1 MKTRILPYILLFS
14 ITLFSQ
20 NKNSSIGFI
29 ENKGQI
35 IDQNGKPNNKVKY
48 LLNTNGL
55 NVQIRENGFS
65 YDIYETKKHKLSK
78 KEIAKQNPFPDVLQ
92 ERNKLP
98 DYKLEYIYH
107 RIDIDFLNSR
117 KIAKIIAEEKSI
129 DYDNYYNVIGKPEGV
144 LNVHKYKQITFE
156 NIYPNI
162 DIVFSIPND
171 SLKPVEYNFVVKPNG
186 RISDIQLK
194 FNGAKTELIDNKIKL
209 NVRFGAMEEILP
221 MSWIENGK
229 SKTEVAI
236 NYKKLAK
243 NVYGFESDVS
253 STGKTL
259 IIDPVPVRLW
269 GSYFFGNFSFE
280 HLLKIKA
287 DNFDNFIFS
296 GVISTNTNIAT
307 ANTFVS
313 SIPGIGENSFL
324 TKFNS
329 TGQRIW
335 TTYISNGPNP
345 AFVKDFTINNNNE
358 IYLVGKTFGG
368 QGNTASNLIATP
380 GSHKEI
386 SSSLSSD
393 SFILKMDNNGIR
405 IWGTFFGGENN
416 DEINTISLDNSNNL
430 IIGGI
435 TNSINGIST
444 PNCFMPTKPT
454 NYDCGFFSKFSP
466 NGNQLYGSYFNTSIS
481 FSALDNNNNIYFAGQ
496 HNVSFA
502 NQNISTP
509 NAHQTVCNSTDVFLI
524 QFDSN
529 FLRQW
534 CTYYGGN
541 EYTNSFNN
549 SDRCSGIEVDNDNNL
564 YLFGTTSSLN
574 GISTSGSFKEVLTP
588 NHVNAFIA
596 KFNTN
601 GVRIWGTYY
610 GSLLEGIPDTCE
622 SGTLNK
628 LNGDIYIFGNT
639 RNPDYF
645 ATSNVF
651 QQINR
656 GSDECY
662 IAKFNS
668 SGNRIWSTYYG
679 TPSQDFAHKIFFKN
693 NFFYIGGY
701 STGIATLGNNL
712 GTSGTFMPSGSGNFI
727 AKFQD
732 CLSSPQVT
740 INNPCIGNNLNL
752 TASGGTNY
760 SWTGPNGFNSSIQNP
775 VINNAQTIHSGQY
788 SCTITGTGGCDG
800 TISTTVTV
808 GDNTKPI
815 PNQTTLPTITGD
827 CNTIISTIPT
837 ATDNCA
843 GVINGTTTDALS
855 YALPG
860 TYTIYWKYDDG
871 NGNIETQQQSIVI
884 TTVPLPTLTSPQTF
898 CIQQNPTLNSISI
911 SGQNIKWYDAQ
922 TLGNLLP
929 SSTIL
934 VNGSTYYASQTIN
947 SCESLRVP
955 ITINI
960 QNTPTPTG
968 NVNQSFCAT
977 QNATLNEIA
986 ISGNTLNWYSLLS
999 STVTLPNTTILV
1011 NGSTYYATQT
1021 INGCESV
1028 NRIAVTITLTTT
1040 LNANN
1045 YSKSFCDNLDDGFET
1060 ILLSDYN
1067 SFLLPSVTNEVF
1079 TYYNSNLS
1087 AENQIQSDE
1096 INQNY
1101 TLTTGNHIIF
1111 VRIDSSNGCHQV
1123 VELNLTLF
1131 SNPVINL
1138 KDIIPIC
1145 ENKDI
1150 TINAG
1155 NGFDSYTW
1163 STGITNQQS
1172 ILITQPSSYSL
1183 TVTKNNGSITC
1194 SSTKNFTVV
1203 NSNIASISSIETSDW
1218 TDNQNTISVFLS
1230 SSSVG
1235 NYEYSLDGIKYQDS
1249 PIFDNLM
1256 SGFYTVYVNDKNNC
1270 GEITDEVFVLM
1281 YPTFF
1286 TPNND
1291 GFNDYWKIKLS
1302 ELETGLNIK
1311 IFDRYGK
1318 FIKLLDNDDIG
1329 WDGTLNQK
1337 PLPADDYWFVITRAN
1352 GKEYRNHFT
1361 LKR

>member
-1 MKTRILPYILLFS
+1 MKTRILLYTLLFS

-78 KEIAKQNPFPDVLQ
+78 KEIAKQNPFHDLLQ

-117 KIAKIIAEEKSI
+117 KNAKIIAEEKSI

-144 LNVHKYKQITFE
+144 LNVHKYKQITYE

-162 DIVFSIPND
+162 DVVFSIPND
-171 SLKPVEYNFVVKPNG
+171 SLKPVEYNFVIKPNG
-186 RISDIQLK
+186 KISDIQLK

-209 NVRFGAMEEILP
+209 NVRFGAMEETLP

-243 NVYGFESDVS
+243 NIYGFESDVS
-253 STGKTL
+253 SVDKTL
-259 IIDPVPVRLW
+259 IIDPVPIRLW
-269 GSYFFGNFSFE
+269 GTLYGDLTNHHYSLGDVDNTIDSFGNLYMTGSTAASNSSFATDGA
-280 HLLKIKA
+280 HQNSIPQFQYL
-287 DNFDNFIFS
+287 
-296 GVISTNTNIAT
+296 STN
-307 ANTFVS
+307 
-313 SIPGIGENSFL
+313 GIIV
-324 TKFNS
+324 KFN
-329 TGQRIW
+329 T
-335 TTYISNGPNP
+335 NG
-345 AFVKDFTINNNNE
+345 E
-358 IYLVGKTFGG
+358 
-368 QGNTASNLIATP
+368 
-380 GSHKEI
+380 
-386 SSSLSSD
+386 
-393 SFILKMDNNGIR
+393 R
-405 IWGTFFGGENN
+405 IWGT
-416 DEINTISLDNSNNL
+416 
-430 IIGGI
+430 
-435 TNSINGIST
+435 
-444 PNCFMPTKPT
+444 
-454 NYDCGFFSKFSP
+454 
-466 NGNQLYGSYFNTSIS
+466 
-481 FSALDNNNNIYFAGQ
+481 
-496 HNVSFA
+496 
-502 NQNISTP
+502 
-509 NAHQTVCNSTDVFLI
+509 
-524 QFDSN
+524 
-529 FLRQW
+529 
-534 CTYYGGN
+534 YYGGTWQN
-541 EYTNSFNN
+541 IIYAVKLDSQNNVIITGQTKSSTN
-549 SDRCSGIEVDNDNNL
+549 
-564 YLFGTTSSLN
+564 
-574 GISTSGSFKEVLTP
+574 ISTSGTHKE
-588 NHVNAFIA
+588 NYSDSGDAFIA
-596 KFNTN
+596 KFNQL
-601 GVRIWGTYY
+601 GVRIWGTYFGGTNEDFAFGLDVDSLDNVYIVGGTSSTSGIAYNSNFQSQLYPSNSGY
-610 GSLLEGIPDTCE
+610 GDA
-622 SGTLNK
+622 
-628 LNGDIYIFGNT
+628 F
-639 RNPDYF
+639 
-645 ATSNVF
+645 
-651 QQINR
+651 
-656 GSDECY
+656 

-668 SGNRIWSTYYG
+668 DGTIIWSTYAGGESFESFYAIAIKDNYLVTVGYTRSDSNIATNGVFQQNRYLDGQLDGQIDGVIYKFTNNGNRLWSSYYG
-679 TPSQDFAHKIFFKN
+679 GDNIDLIYTVEIDDEDYIYFGGQTASSSNNIVSNDGFQVSSQELYKGFFTKFSNDGSRIWGSYLDGLWVYSIVFKN
-693 NFFYIGGY
+693 NFIYLGATGSSFNNSLTSSCSYDTNISLLGKGYIGKFSKNCHFIWGSFIGGQARRDEATKIALNNINNIY
-701 STGIATLGNNL
+701 VSGITSSNYLITDSNSHQQNILGFFSNYYLMKFEEN
-712 GTSGTFMPSGSGNFI
+712 TTNPTNI
-727 AKFQD
+727 AN
-732 CLSSPQVT
+732 
-740 INNPCIGNNLNL
+740 NNPCIGNTLNL

-760 SWTGPNGFNSSIQNP
+760 SWTGPNGFTSSIQNP

-815 PNQTTLPTITGD
+815 PNQTSLPAITGD
-827 CNTIISTIPT
+827 CNTTISTIPT

-843 GVINGTTTDALS
+843 GIINGTTTDALS

-860 TYTIYWKYDDG
+860 TYTINWKYDDG

-884 TTVPLPTLTSPQTF
+884 TTVALPTLTSAQSF
-898 CIQQNPTLNSISI
+898 CIQQNPTLNSIAI
-911 SGQNIKWYDAQ
+911 TGQNIKWYDAQ

-960 QNTPTPTG
+960 QNTPAPTG
-968 NVNQSFCAT
+968 NANQSFCAT
-977 QNATLNEIA
+977 QNATLNEIV
-986 ISGNTLNWYSLLS
+986 ISGSTLNWYSSPS
-999 STVTLPNTTILV
+999 STLILPTTTLLV
-1011 NGSTYYATQT
+1011 NSSTYYASQT

-1028 NRIAVTITLTTT
+1028 NRFAVTITLTTT

-1045 YSKSFCDNLDDGFET
+1045 YSKSFCDDLDDGFET
-1060 ILLSDYN
+1060 IILSDYN
-1067 SFLLPSVTNEVF
+1067 SFLLSSATNEVF
-1079 TYYNSNLS
+1079 TYYISDSS
-1087 AENQIQSDE
+1087 AENQIQSDK
-1096 INQNY
+1096 INPNY
-1101 TLTTGNHIIF
+1101 TLTTGTHTVF

-1150 TINAG
+1150 TVNAG

-1172 ILITQPSSYSL
+1172 ILITQPGSYSL

-1230 SSSVG
+1230 PSSVG

-1249 PIFDNLM
+1249 PIFDNLL

-1270 GEITDEVFVLM
+1270 GEITDEVFILM

-1291 GFNDYWKIKLS
+1291 GYNDYWKIKLS
-1302 ELETGLNIK
+1302 ELEPGLNIK

-1318 FIKLLDNDDIG
+1318 FIKLLDNDGIG
-1329 WDGTLNQK
+1329 WDGTYVQK

>member
-1 MKTRILPYILLFS
+1 MKTRILSYILLFS

-35 IDQNGKPNNKVKY
+35 IDQNGKPNKKVKY

-78 KEIAKQNPFPDVLQ
+78 KEIAKQNPFPEALR
-92 ERNKLP
+92 EKNKLP

-117 KIAKIIAEEKSI
+117 KNAKIIAEDKST

-144 LNVHKYKQITFE
+144 LKVHKYKQITYE

-162 DIVFSIPND
+162 DVVFSIPND

-186 RISDIQLK
+186 KISDIQLK
-194 FNGAKTELIDNKIKL
+194 FNGAKTELLDNKIKL

-243 NVYGFESDVS
+243 NVYSFVS
-253 STGKTL
+253 VTSSYGKTL
-259 IIDPVPVRLW
+259 VIDPVPIRLW
-269 GSYFFGNFSFE
+269 GTYCGGDGGDKANKVIIDLNGNIYSGGITTSFNNISTIGAHQLTHWPLFSANFFDYDCFIVKMNSSGSRLWGTYLGGNDQDNLKDLAIDKLNNLIITGFSNSNLNSISSTGSYQQNLNYNFLGSANNIDAFLVKFNENGTRIWGTFYGGNFN
-280 HLLKIKA
+280 
-287 DNFDNFIFS
+287 D
-296 GVISTNTNIAT
+296 
-307 ANTFVS
+307 
-313 SIPGIGENSFL
+313 
-324 TKFNS
+324 
-329 TGQRIW
+329 
-335 TTYISNGPNP
+335 ISNCLSVNEL
-345 AFVKDFTINNNNE
+345 NE
-358 IYLVGKTFGG
+358 IIISGITFSE
-368 QGNTASNLIATP
+368 TAIATP
-380 GSHKEI
+380 GSHK
-386 SSSLSSD
+386 
-393 SFILKMDNNGIR
+393 
-405 IWGTFFGGENN
+405 TA
-416 DEINTISLDNSNNL
+416 
-430 IIGGI
+430 
-435 TNSINGIST
+435 
-444 PNCFMPTKPT
+444 
-454 NYDCGFFSKFSP
+454 FS
-466 NGNQLYGSYFNTSIS
+466 
-481 FSALDNNNNIYFAGQ
+481 
-496 HNVSFA
+496 
-502 NQNISTP
+502 
-509 NAHQTVCNSTDVFLI
+509 
-524 QFDSN
+524 
-529 FLRQW
+529 
-534 CTYYGGN
+534 
-541 EYTNSFNN
+541 NSFNTQY
-549 SDRCSGIEVDNDNNL
+549 DG
-564 YLFGTTSSLN
+564 
-574 GISTSGSFKEVLTP
+574 
-588 NHVNAFIA
+588 FIA
-596 KFNTN
+596 KFDTLGN
-601 GVRIWGTYY
+601 RIWGTYFGGDMQENINDVKTDNLNNIY
-610 GSLLEGIPDTCE
+610 IAGNAYSTNGISTLGSFQYNRNTNWDGFVSKFSSTGNQIWGTYFGGE
-622 SGTLNK
+622 SEDHLNK
-628 LNGDIYIFGNT
+628 LVIGSNSIYLAGKTSSNSNISSANAFISIAPHTGNT
-639 RNPDYF
+639 GYDG
-645 ATSNVF
+645 
-651 QQINR
+651 ILL
-656 GSDECY
+656 
-662 IAKFNS
+662 KFDFN
-668 SGNRIWSTYYG
+668 GNRIWSTYFY
-679 TPSQDFAHKIFFKN
+679 DDLYDLDIDNNENIFFVGQTQSDLNIATANSYQSIRSFSDGFIQKFNTNGQKIWGTYYGGESIDGLYSIKCDNIN
-693 NFFYIGGY
+693 NFFYVGGY
-701 STGIATLGNNL
+701 TLSYNDIA
-712 GTSGTFMPSGSGNFI
+712 TSGTLQSNYSGNFEDGLI

-732 CLSSPQVT
+732 CLSSPQVS
-740 INNPCIGNNLNL
+740 INNPCIGNTLNL

-760 SWTGPNGFNSSIQNP
+760 SWTGPNGFTSSSQNP
-775 VINNAQTIHSGQY
+775 TITNAQTINSGQY
-788 SCTITGTGGCDG
+788 TCTITGTGGCDG

-827 CNTIISTIPT
+827 CNTTISTIPT

-843 GVINGTTTDALS
+843 GIINGTTTDALS

-860 TYTIYWKYDDG
+860 TYTINWKYDDG
-871 NGNIETQQQSIVI
+871 NGNVETQQQSIVI
-884 TTVPLPTLTSPQTF
+884 TTVALPTLTSPQSF

-911 SGQNIKWYDAQ
+911 NGQNIKWYDAQ

-929 SSTIL
+929 SSTVLI
-934 VNGSTYYASQTIN
+934 NGSTYYASQTIN

-960 QNTPTPTG
+960 QNTAAPTG
-968 NVNQSFCAT
+968 NANQSFCAT

-986 ISGNTLNWYSLLS
+986 ISGNTINWYSSPS
-999 STVTLPNTTILV
+999 STVILPTTTLLV

-1045 YSKSFCDNLDDGFET
+1045 YSKSFCDDLDDGLET

-1067 SFLLPSVTNEVF
+1067 SFLLPSVTNEIF
-1079 TYYNSNLS
+1079 TYYNSNSS
-1087 AENQIQSDE
+1087 AENQIQSDQ
-1096 INQNY
+1096 INLNY
-1101 TLTTGNHIIF
+1101 TLTTGNHIVF

-1150 TINAG
+1150 NVNAG

-1172 ILITQPSSYSL
+1172 ILITQPGSYSL

-1194 SSTKNFTVV
+1194 SKTKNFTVV
-1203 NSNIASISSIETSDW
+1203 NSNTASISSIETSDW

-1230 SSSVG
+1230 PSSVG

-1256 SGFYTVYVNDKNNC
+1256 SGFYTVYVNDKNDC
-1270 GEITDEVFVLM
+1270 GEITDEVFLLM

-1291 GFNDYWKIKLS
+1291 GYNDYWKIKLS
-1302 ELETGLNIK
+1302 ELEPGLTIK
-1311 IFDRYGK
+1311 IFDRFGK
-1318 FIKLLDNDDIG
+1318 FIKLLDNDDIS
-1329 WDGTLNQK
+1329 WDGTYIQK

>member
-1 MKTRILPYILLFS
+1 MKTRILLYTLLFS

-78 KEIAKQNPFPDVLQ
+78 KEIAKQNPFPDVLK

-117 KIAKIIAEEKSI
+117 KNAKIIAEEKSI

-144 LNVHKYKQITFE
+144 LNVHKYKQITYE

-162 DIVFSIPND
+162 DVVFSIPND
-171 SLKPVEYNFVVKPNG
+171 SLKPVEYNFVIKPNG
-186 RISDIQLK
+186 KISDIQLK

-209 NVRFGAMEEILP
+209 NVRFGAMEETLP

-259 IIDPVPVRLW
+259 IIDPVPIRLWGTLYGDMTGGFYGLGTVNNAVDTTGNVYMTGTTYLSNLSFATIGSHQTYIPSYPYPTTNGIIVKFDTNGTRLWGTYYGGVSANEIRGIKTDLQNNIIITGSTDSPINISTIGVHKENLPYGIDAFVAKFNSLGVRLW
-269 GSYFFGNFSFE
+269 GTYFGGDYTENSFGLN
-280 HLLKIKA
+280 I
-287 DNFDNFIFS
+287 DNLNNIYIA
-296 GVISTNTNIAT
+296 GVTTSTNGIAYNTNFQTQLNTSDFSSEDAFIAKFNITGNLIWATYVGGNKKDEIIAIAVKNNYIVTIGNTTSDTNIAT
-307 ANTFVS
+307 NGVFQENRYNDHFDGFVCKFS
-313 SIPGIGENSFL
+313 TDGSRLWSTYYGGEQVEKLFAGEIDDDDNIYIGGL
-324 TKFNS
+324 
-329 TGQRIW
+329 
-335 TTYISNGPNP
+335 
-345 AFVKDFTINNNNE
+345 
-358 IYLVGKTFGG
+358 
-368 QGNTASNLIATP
+368 TASNNNMTSA
-380 GSHKEI
+380 GSFQETSLTTYKGFFAKL
-386 SSSLSSD
+386 SSSGS
-393 SFILKMDNNGIR
+393 R
-405 IWGTFFGGENN
+405 IWGSYLGQADVYSIIFKNN
-416 DEINTISLDNSNNL
+416 AIYLGATGNQYLSENL
-430 IIGGI
+430 INSCSYDFNPNYTTKGYIGKFSKNCNFIWGSFVGGDAGIGGDV
-435 TNSINGIST
+435 INLATKIS
-444 PNCFMPTKPT
+444 
-454 NYDCGFFSKFSP
+454 
-466 NGNQLYGSYFNTSIS
+466 
-481 FSALDNNNNIYFAGQ
+481 LDNNNNIYVSGKTRSNYLISDNNSHQQAVLGSSNYYLMKFQESPSNIA
-496 HNVSFA
+496 NVS
-502 NQNISTP
+502 S
-509 NAHQTVCNSTDVFLI
+509 NSPT
-524 QFDSN
+524 
-529 FLRQW
+529 
-534 CTYYGGN
+534 
-541 EYTNSFNN
+541 
-549 SDRCSGIEVDNDNNL
+549 
-564 YLFGTTSSLN
+564 
-574 GISTSGSFKEVLTP
+574 
-588 NHVNAFIA
+588 
-596 KFNTN
+596 
-601 GVRIWGTYY
+601 
-610 GSLLEGIPDTCE
+610 
-622 SGTLNK
+622 
-628 LNGDIYIFGNT
+628 
-639 RNPDYF
+639 
-645 ATSNVF
+645 
-651 QQINR
+651 
-656 GSDECY
+656 
-662 IAKFNS
+662 
-668 SGNRIWSTYYG
+668 
-679 TPSQDFAHKIFFKN
+679 
-693 NFFYIGGY
+693 
-701 STGIATLGNNL
+701 
-712 GTSGTFMPSGSGNFI
+712 
-727 AKFQD
+727 
-732 CLSSPQVT
+732 
-740 INNPCIGNNLNL
+740 CIGNTLNL

-760 SWTGPNGFNSSIQNP
+760 SWTGPNGFTSSIQNP

-788 SCTITGTGGCDG
+788 HCTITGTGGCDG

-827 CNTIISTIPT
+827 CNTTISTIPT

-843 GVINGTTTDALS
+843 GIINGTTTDALS

-860 TYTIYWKYDDG
+860 TYTINWKYDDG
-871 NGNIETQQQSIVI
+871 NGNTETQQQSIVI
-884 TTVPLPTLTSPQTF
+884 TTVALPTLTSPQTF
-898 CIQQNPTLNSISI
+898 CIQQNPTLNSIAI
-911 SGQNIKWYDAQ
+911 TGQNIKWYDAQ

-929 SSTIL
+929 SSTVL
-934 VNGSTYYASQTIN
+934 TNGSTYFVSQTIN
-947 SCESLRVP
+947 NCESLRVP
-955 ITINI
+955 IAINI
-960 QNTPTPTG
+960 QNTPAPTG
-968 NVNQSFCAT
+968 NTNQSFCST
-977 QNATLNEIA
+977 QNATLNEIV
-986 ISGNTLNWYSLLS
+986 ISGSTLKWYSSPS
-999 STVTLPNTTILV
+999 STVTLPNTTLLV

-1021 INGCESV
+1021 INGCESI
-1028 NRIAVTITLTTT
+1028 NRFAVTITLTTT
-1040 LNANN
+1040 LNATN
-1045 YSKSFCDNLDDGFET
+1045 YSKSFCDDLDDGLET
-1060 ILLSDYN
+1060 ILLTDYN
-1067 SFLLPSVTNEVF
+1067 SFVLSLTTNEVF

-1087 AENQIQSDE
+1087 AENQIQSDK
-1096 INQNY
+1096 INPNY
-1101 TLTTGNHIIF
+1101 TLTTGTHTVFI
-1111 VRIDSSNGCHQV
+1111 RIDSSNGCHQV

-1150 TINAG
+1150 TVNAG

-1172 ILITQPSSYSL
+1172 IFITQPGSYSL

-1203 NSNIASISSIETSDW
+1203 KSNIASISSIETSDW
-1218 TDNQNTISVFLS
+1218 TDNKNTISVILS
-1230 SSSVG
+1230 PSSVG

-1249 PIFDNLM
+1249 PIFDNLT

-1291 GFNDYWKIKLS
+1291 GYNDYWKIKLS
-1302 ELETGLNIK
+1302 ELEPGLTIK
-1311 IFDRYGK
+1311 IFDRFGK
-1318 FIKLLDNDDIG
+1318 FIKLLDNDGIG
-1329 WDGTLNQK
+1329 WDGTYVQK